1 MPEFKS
7 VITKVVAK
15 TELPFEQIRERI
27 HNELSSMLEDDG
39 LSVQGMFMSKVE
51 FDRFYNTNLFY
62 KYGDRSALALSGI
75 TEEEAAKIKIDE
87 RFSLVVQLSDARDRV
102 FDAQNIQELDEA
114 LAEVEGLFKQIFHL
128 EAGEIEMQIIKMLA
142 KDEQVNREMVDD
154 LFNKSGSTVK
164 TAEEQELLE
173 EMFGTAGSK
182 RDKGDGA
189 EIIKPDFLGP
199 KRR

>member
-1 MPEFKS
+1 
-7 VITKVVAK
+7 
-15 TELPFEQIRERI
+15 
-27 HNELSSMLEDDG
+27 MLEDDG